1 MNNSSTLQ
9 DAERFIAC
17 EYIDGAFDCGD
28 LVVLVQ
34 RELFARLLDVPLAA
48 ARSAGVRGQARDLAV
63 HLARYTRRTTAPA
76 TGDLVL
82 FWETTPN
89 GIPPL
94 NRRWHLGTVFLH
106 LGAPWVL
113 HCQNETFGTRL
124 QPLHEV
130 LAGPLH
136 LESFLQWI

>member
-1 MNNSSTLQ
+1 M
-9 DAERFIAC
+9 DAEK
-17 EYIDGAFDCGD
+17 YINVAYVDGEFDCAD

-34 RELFARLLDVPLAA
+34 HELFNRQLDVPLAV
-48 ARSAGVRGQARDLAV
+48 ARSAGVRGQARVLAV
-63 HLARYTRRTTAPA
+63 HLDRYTRLVATAA

-82 FWETTPN
+82 LWETTPN
-89 GIPPL
+89 GVPPL

-106 LGAPWVL
+106 LGMPWVL

-130 LAGPLH
+130 LAGPMH
-136 LESFLQWI
+136 FESFLQWI

>member
-1 MNNSSTLQ
+1 MSRLVTLR
-9 DAERFIAC
+9 DAERFIGC
-17 EYIDGAFDCGD
+17 EYVDGEFDCAD

-34 RELFARLLDVPLAA
+34 RDLFARQLEVPLATS
-48 ARSAGVRGQARDLAV
+48 RSGGVRGQARDLAV
-63 HLARYTRRTTAPA
+63 HLDRYTRPVENPA

-82 FWETTPN
+82 LWETTAN

-136 LESFLQWI
+136 FESFLQWI

>member
-1 MNNSSTLQ
+1 MSAATLRE
-9 DAERFIAC
+9 AERYVGM
-17 EYIDGAFDCGD
+17 EYVDGQFDCAD

-34 RELFARLLDVPLAA
+34 RELFGRLLDVPLAA
-48 ARSAGVRGQARDLAV
+48 ARSAGVRGQARDLAG
-63 HLARYTRRTTAPA
+63 HLARYTRPTAEPF
-76 TGDLVL
+76 TGCLAL
-82 FWETTPN
+82 FWEVTPN

-94 NRRWHLGTVFLH
+94 NRRWHIGTVFLH

-124 QPLHEV
+124 QPLHEA

-136 LESFLQWI
+136 FESFLEWI